1 MGFMNKLS
9 KMKNFLFDEEEI
21 EEKPAKRQIVKNKKK
36 EDIKVKEEDFEK
48 TLEIENLYMEDL
60 QEEPVINKEVKSR
73 TTKVESSFEFP
84 SFNDDDFASVRKKEP
99 VAAIVKE
106 EVKPVLY
113 QGSKRKDETKKFKP
127 SPIIS
132 PVYGLLDDKGKK
144 INKDSESYDV
154 KFKKNDDIS
163 FDEVRRKA
171 YGENKEDTLKNLST
185 MTIEEAE
192 MNMKEKE
199 ELSRA
204 KQKIKKNKDDIK
216 TITSVKEDDDM
227 ILPNI
232 NFKEIDVD
240 KERLGNKS
248 IISKKSIDIDDD
260 DDEETK
266 EQDLF
271 NLIDSMYQGK
281 ESEE

>member
-106 EVKPVLY
+106 ELKPVLY